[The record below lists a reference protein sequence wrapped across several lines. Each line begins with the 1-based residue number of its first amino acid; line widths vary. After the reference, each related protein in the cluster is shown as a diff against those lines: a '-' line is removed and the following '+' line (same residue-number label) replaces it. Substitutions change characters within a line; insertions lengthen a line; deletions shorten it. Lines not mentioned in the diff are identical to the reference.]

1 VLVAKGIRHLEVST
15 VSPLLALSPGTTS
28 ILAFFILGER
38 LEGHQI
44 FGVVCMIIGS
54 YVLTTKTHESLLQPF
69 KVFFNSK
76 YIHYILL
83 SLFFYSIGSIFDR
96 AILHSFEIS
105 IFTYIFFSHF
115 FTALLMVTTNSVIG
129 GGINGLIQ
137 AYKQRG
143 WSLAVVAL
151 LTLSYRFFQMRALQL
166 TSVGLVSAIKRTSSF
181 FTTLIGGELFHEQ
194 NIQRKIFA
202 AGVIIAG
209 SLLVVL

>member
-1 VLVAKGIRHLEVST
+1 
-15 VSPLLALSPGTTS
+15 
-28 ILAFFILGER
+28 
-38 LEGHQI
+38 
-44 FGVVCMIIGS
+44 
-54 YVLTTKTHESLLQPF
+54 
-69 KVFFNSK
+69 
-76 YIHYILL
+76 
-83 SLFFYSIGSIFDR
+83 
-96 AILHSFEIS
+96 
-105 IFTYIFFSHF
+105 
-115 FTALLMVTTNSVIG
+115 MVTTNSVIG